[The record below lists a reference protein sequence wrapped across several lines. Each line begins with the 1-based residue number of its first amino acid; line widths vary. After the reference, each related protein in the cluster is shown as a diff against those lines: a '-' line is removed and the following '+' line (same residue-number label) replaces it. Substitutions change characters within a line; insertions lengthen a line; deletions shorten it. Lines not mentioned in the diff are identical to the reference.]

1 MAISAS
7 IMGSLFIGVSLNV
20 IAQRIP
26 FLNNVFG
33 ELKNNKSSET
43 MSILFN
49 EYIDKYSQSINQAVT
64 SNGITVTAEKVV
76 CDGSNLYVSYIIKKD
91 TKFDEDQLSTNIT
104 ISDRNTV
111 DFKKN
116 SNLQSKGSLEG
127 DFVDDYTLIGIQTI
141 FLDYLT
147 DEIPDEFMMNTSF
160 DYIEPVKS
168 NEWNFEFP
176 VKVNRD
182 ANYKIDVNKTSD
194 AYTTHAVNKNAFSL
208 DVEYT
213 IPKDKEKDK
222 RGITTFY
229 SIVLYDDKCE
239 YIEIVYTERNY
250 IDDEKNPGSYKE
262 YENGELNDIKIKVP
276 INQNRIDTFYY
287 DGSD

>member
-194 AYTTHAVNKNAFSL
+194 AYTKMDPIWWTR
-208 DVEYT
+208 
-213 IPKDKEKDK
+213 EKACL
-222 RGITTFY
+222 
-229 SIVLYDDKCE
+229 SIWDLFLY
-239 YIEIVYTERNY
+239 N
-250 IDDEKNPGSYKE
+250 
-262 YENGELNDIKIKVP
+262 
-276 INQNRIDTFYY
+276 IN
-287 DGSD
+287 

>member
-1 MAISAS
+1 
-7 IMGSLFIGVSLNV
+7 
-20 IAQRIP
+20 
-26 FLNNVFG
+26 
-33 ELKNNKSSET
+33 
-43 MSILFN
+43 
-49 EYIDKYSQSINQAVT
+49 
-64 SNGITVTAEKVV
+64 
-76 CDGSNLYVSYIIKKD
+76 
-91 TKFDEDQLSTNIT
+91 
-104 ISDRNTV
+104 
-111 DFKKN
+111 
-116 SNLQSKGSLEG
+116 
-127 DFVDDYTLIGIQTI
+127 
-141 FLDYLT
+141 
-147 DEIPDEFMMNTSF
+147 MMNTSF

-276 INQNRIDTFYY
+276 INQNMIDTFYY

>member
-160 DYIEPVKS
+160 NYIEPVKS

-250 IDDEKNPGSYKE
+250 IDDEKNPVSYKE

>member
-20 IAQRIP
+20 IAQRMP
-26 FLNNVFG
+26 FLNNVFE

-43 MSILFN
+43 MSISFN
-49 EYIDKYSQSINQAVT
+49 EYIDKYSQPINQTVT

-194 AYTTHAVNKNAFSL
+194 AYTTHTVNKNAFSL

>member
-26 FLNNVFG
+26 FLNNVFE

-194 AYTTHAVNKNAFSL
+194 AYATHAVNKNAFSL

>member
-1 MAISAS
+1 MAISTS
-7 IMGSLFIGVSLNV
+7 IMGAIFTGVSLNF
-20 IAQRIP
+20 IAQRMP
-26 FLNNVFG
+26 FLNNVFE

-43 MSILFN
+43 MSISFN
-49 EYIDKYSQSINQAVT
+49 EYIDKYSQPINQTVT

-91 TKFDEDQLSTNIT
+91 TKFDEDQLSTNII

-116 SNLQSKGSLEG
+116 SNLWSKGSLEG

-182 ANYKIDVNKTSD
+182 ANYKIDVNKTND

-239 YIEIVYTERNY
+239 YIEIVYTKRNY
-250 IDDEKNPGSYKE
+250 IDDEKNPVSYKE

-276 INQNRIDTFYY
+276 IN
-287 DGSD
+287 

>member
-1 MAISAS
+1 MAISTS
-7 IMGSLFIGVSLNV
+7 IMGAIFTGVSLNV
-20 IAQRIP
+20 IAQRMP
-26 FLNNVFG
+26 FLNNVFE

-43 MSILFN
+43 MSISFN
-49 EYIDKYSQSINQAVT
+49 EYIDKYSQPINQTVT

-91 TKFDEDQLSTNIT
+91 TKFDEDQLSTNII

-116 SNLQSKGSLEG
+116 SNLWSKGSLEG

-182 ANYKIDVNKTSD
+182 ANYKIDVNKTND

-250 IDDEKNPGSYKE
+250 IDDEKNPVSYKE

-276 INQNRIDTFYY
+276 IN
-287 DGSD
+287 